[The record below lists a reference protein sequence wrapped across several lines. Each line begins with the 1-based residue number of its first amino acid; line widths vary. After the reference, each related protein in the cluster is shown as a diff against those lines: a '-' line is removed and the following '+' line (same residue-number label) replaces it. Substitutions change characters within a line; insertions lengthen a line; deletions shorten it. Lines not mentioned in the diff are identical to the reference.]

1 MPKTNMTFIKG
12 NQSLPTDELFQSDNM
27 IKVRF
32 PVNAQS
38 KARGIGSERMWVEVI
53 SGNAKDGV
61 GEINNVPAFSDFN
74 LGDLISYEL
83 NEEDG
88 VYYFGKIIKSN
99 DNFKVGD
106 KVKVKKG
113 MLKKLYGDR
122 DPKADDRVGTIVKD
136 FKDGDFKVNL
146 GPNNTYNIAIDGKLL
161 QKELKVTDFTTDW
174 EKMRDFH
181 KLTKEEFLKSYSY
194 LTESEYDATAKIV
207 KRG

>member
-1 MPKTNMTFIKG
+1 MNKTNMTFIRG

-88 VYYFGKIIKSN
+88 VYYFGKLIKS
-99 DNFKVGD
+99 
-106 KVKVKKG
+106 KG
-113 MLKKLYGDR
+113 GS
-122 DPKADDRVGTIVKD
+122 ADVR
-136 FKDGDFKVNL
+136 
-146 GPNNTYNIAIDGKLL
+146 
-161 QKELKVTDFTTDW
+161 Q
-174 EKMRDFH
+174 
-181 KLTKEEFLKSYSY
+181 
-194 LTESEYDATAKIV
+194 
-207 KRG
+207 

>member
-1 MPKTNMTFIKG
+1 MPNLNFSKYLKEQKEKYNYRQEVLKKFNGSKVMNKTNMTFIKG

-88 VYYFGKIIKSN
+88 VYYFGKIIKS
-99 DNFKVGD
+99 
-106 KVKVKKG
+106 KG
-113 MLKKLYGDR
+113 GS
-122 DPKADDRVGTIVKD
+122 ADVR
-136 FKDGDFKVNL
+136 
-146 GPNNTYNIAIDGKLL
+146 
-161 QKELKVTDFTTDW
+161 Q
-174 EKMRDFH
+174 
-181 KLTKEEFLKSYSY
+181 
-194 LTESEYDATAKIV
+194 
-207 KRG
+207 